1 MEELYKIIQQSIE
14 NSKKA
19 IDIANQHNKTMIDWV
34 ESLKKSIES
43 MKTLLPN

>member
-1 MEELYKIIQQSIE
+1 MEEFYKIIQQSID
-14 NSKKA
+14 NSEIA
-19 IDIANQHNKTMIDWV
+19 IDIASAHNKNMTDYI